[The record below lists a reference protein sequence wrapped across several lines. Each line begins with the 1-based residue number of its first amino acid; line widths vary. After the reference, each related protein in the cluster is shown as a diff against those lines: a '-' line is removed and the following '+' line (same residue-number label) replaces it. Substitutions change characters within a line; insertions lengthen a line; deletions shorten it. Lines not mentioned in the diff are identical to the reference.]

1 VAKTKSDF
9 MLAITQLAA
18 EKNLPREVV
27 LGVVESA
34 LVSAFR
40 KNSFEANQN
49 ISVKVNPNSG
59 QVTVYA
65 GKTAVKKVTDPRIE
79 ISLGDAL
86 KYNEYAQLGDEVQ
99 VEDTPQ
105 DVGRIAA
112 QTVKQVVL
120 QRLREAERELVFEE
134 FADREGELV
143 TGIVQ
148 RIEPRQIVLDLGRT
162 EGVLPAADQ
171 VKSEHYRIGQRIKA
185 FIVEVNRTGKGPQ
198 VFVSRTHRNLLRRLL
213 ELEVP
218 EINAGVIELKA
229 IAREA
234 GHRSKVAVAARQ
246 PGIDAIGSCVGLR
259 GIRIQNIVNE
269 LNGEKIDVIEWH
281 SDPATFIANALS
293 PAQVVS
299 VSVNSEDKAA
309 TVIVPDRQ
317 LSLAI
322 GKEGQNARLAA
333 RLTGWRIDIKS
344 ASTAEAEAAKVEEA
358 LLEEQELE
366 PEKAATG
373 EAGEAVEAEEPVAQ
387 AVEEVVTEEEGLEE
401 EEEYVAEEELP
412 LEEVIVEEPVT
423 VIRFA
428 EDILPDRVL
437 KGGKKAKKIKGKIK
451 VKDEE
456 KGKVA
461 AKPKKARAPKIEL
474 EEVELEELE
483 VPIEEEKPDQAEASS
498 SMTPPDGLD
507 LPVEVEKPTKK
518 KKGKTKV
525 KGEAPSKGTKP
536 DTAKPKKAR
545 RAPKVHRNEDELE

>member
-1 VAKTKSDF
+1 MAKTKSDF
-9 MLAITQLAA
+9 MLAVTQLAA

-40 KNSFEANQN
+40 KNSFAANQS
-49 ISVKVNPNSG
+49 ISVKVNPNTG

-65 GKTAVKKVTDPRIE
+65 GKTVVENVVDPRRE
-79 ISLGDAL
+79 ISLEDAR
-86 KYNEYAQLGDEVQ
+86 KNNEYAQLGDEIQ
-99 VEDTPQ
+99 VEDTPR
-105 DVGRIAA
+105 DAGRIAA
-112 QTVKQVVL
+112 QTAKQVVL

-134 FADREGELV
+134 FADRESELV
-143 TGIVQ
+143 TGVVQ
-148 RIEPRQIVLDLGRT
+148 RIDPRQIVLDLGRT
-162 EGVLPAADQ
+162 EGVLPAAEQ

-185 FIVEVNRTGKGPQ
+185 YIVEVLRTGKGPQ
-198 VFVSRTHRNLLRRLL
+198 VIVSRTHRNLLRRLF

-218 EINAGVIELKA
+218 EVNTGVIELKA
-229 IAREA
+229 VAREA

-281 SDPATFIANALS
+281 SDPASFIANALS

-344 ASTAEAEAAKVEEA
+344 ASTAEAEAAAEVE
-358 LLEEQELE
+358 Q
-366 PEKAATG
+366 P
-373 EAGEAVEAEEPVAQ
+373 VETEEPIAQ
-387 AVEEVVTEEEGLEE
+387 ATAADVTLVAPEELVTETEEP
-401 EEEYVAEEELP
+401 EEEYVAEKELP
-412 LEEVIVEEPVT
+412 VEKVAVSKPVT

-437 KGGKKAKKIKGKIK
+437 KDGKKAKKIRVKIK
-451 VKDEE
+451 AKDEE
-456 KGKVA
+456 KVKVA
-461 AKPKKARAPKIEL
+461 AKLQKARAPKIEL
-474 EEVELEELE
+474 EEAELEELE
-483 VPIEEEKPDQAEASS
+483 VPIEEEKLDQAEASS

-507 LPVEVEKPTKK
+507 IPVEVEKPIKK
-518 KKGKTKV
+518 KKGETKV
-525 KGEAPSKGTKP
+525 KGEAPDKVITQ
-536 DTAKPKKAR
+536 DTVKPKKAR
-545 RAPKVHRNEDELE
+545 RAPKVHRDEDEVE